1 MSLQSYLSEIDSI
14 QTELNRLNKI
24 LAPLRKRK
32 KELEECIQE
41 QLIKKKMTEIKYK
54 KKTYKITEG
63 TTRQRKNE
71 SQKSQDTSIVLMKYG
86 IRNNQE
92 MVNEIMGAQK
102 GDISDCNKLKIKN
115 NKNH

>member
-14 QTELNRLNKI
+14 QTELTRLNKI
-24 LAPLRKRK
+24 ITPLRKRK
-32 KELEECIQE
+32 KELEECIQN
-41 QLIKKKMTEIKYK
+41 QLEKKNMTEIKYK

-71 SQKSQDTSIVLMKYG
+71 YQKTEDTNIILMKYG

-92 MVNEIMGAQK
+92 MVNEIMSAQK

-115 NKNH
+115 NKNY